1 MAPFNGFFL
10 VLAVGL
16 LAVVPV
22 ASITRQPQL
31 SASVV
36 SASYRPAQTTGITES
51 IVQNAYNILNHQGA
65 PHQGALCGQAG
76 STEGSTVTCSPPPP
90 PQVPRKMAAYT
101 GTAFGTHHDANGP
114 DKHLCDPGQGPNPS
128 SSSNCGRQ
136 GITGARGGQAG
147 EEYGA
152 TASHGAA
159 TCYPAS
165 YPAAFPPPTCHDTPE
180 FVTTTNTPA
189 HQAGWKGS
197 TIQPPDAIGT
207 ASTKGGP
214 NPWQVPTLA
223 PPPPSH
229 TALVNSQTTGIA
241 PSGSCNVGPNGHA
254 DTQSGFIPQDF
265 QLPLTCHSNQNT
277 GSAGWSISGGTAPT
291 SQTLKNYHWHSHNTF
306 APGVTASPNR
316 QWMASPCAMPVYKTA
331 YCLAPDRVLLGG
343 ATGQIPGELA
353 VPAAAV
359 DGNLNAPVLA
369 AGGR

>member
-1 MAPFNGFFL
+1 M
-10 VLAVGL
+10 
-16 LAVVPV
+16 
-22 ASITRQPQL
+22 
-31 SASVV
+31 
-36 SASYRPAQTTGITES
+36 
-51 IVQNAYNILNHQGA
+51 
-65 PHQGALCGQAG
+65 
-76 STEGSTVTCSPPPP
+76 
-90 PQVPRKMAAYT
+90 
-101 GTAFGTHHDANGP
+101 
-114 DKHLCDPGQGPNPS
+114 
-128 SSSNCGRQ
+128 
-136 GITGARGGQAG
+136 
-147 EEYGA
+147 GA

-165 YPAAFPPPTCHDTPE
+165 YPAAFPPHMSRYARVRHDYQYASSSGRLERIHHSASRCHWHCQYKGR
-180 FVTTTNTPA
+180 A
-189 HQAGWKGS
+189 QSMAGTDACS
-197 TIQPPDAIGT
+197 TSTVAYSLGKQP
-207 ASTKGGP
+207 
-214 NPWQVPTLA
+214 NHW
-223 PPPPSH
+223 
-229 TALVNSQTTGIA
+229 IA

-277 GSAGWSISGGTAPT
+277 GSAGWSISVGTAPT